1 MMIFWYN
8 SNVSWTQTW
17 QIAAVYVFKKA
28 MKNEAAFYFVN
39 SRLKLKTCPIY
50 LRSYILTL
58 GYYVSQGI
66 HWHFS

>member
-1 MMIFWYN
+1 MMIFW
-8 SNVSWTQTW
+8 W

-28 MKNEAAFYFVN
+28 MKNEAAIYFVN

-58 GYYVSQGI
+58 GYYLSQGI
-66 HWHFS
+66 H